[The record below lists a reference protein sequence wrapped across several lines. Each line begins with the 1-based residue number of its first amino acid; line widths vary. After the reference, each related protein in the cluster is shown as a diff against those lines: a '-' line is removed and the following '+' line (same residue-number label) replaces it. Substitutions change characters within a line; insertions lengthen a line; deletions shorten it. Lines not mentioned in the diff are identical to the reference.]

1 MIERPE
7 LTLPQA
13 EAEYFKE
20 QVSLHARILEYGSG
34 GSTVIAAEAE
44 GKSIFSVENDKAWAD
59 KMAQWFSE
67 NPTPSHPVLHH
78 VDLGPTKGFAHP
90 KDDTHFRSWP
100 NYPLS
105 VWARPDFFEPDMI
118 FIDGRFRV
126 ACFLTAMFKV
136 QRRTTVLFDDY
147 LDRPQYHFV
156 ETFFKPTAVAGRLA
170 RFEIE
175 PTQFPVDRMD
185 QILRYYVDPA

>member
-7 LTLPQA
+7 LTLPQV

-34 GSTVIAAEAE
+34 GSTVIAAETE
-44 GKSIFSVENDKAWAD
+44 GKSVFSVENDKAWAD
-59 KMAQWFSE
+59 KMVQWFSE
-67 NPTPSHPVLHH
+67 NPAPSHPVLHH
-78 VDLGPTKGFAHP
+78 VDLGPTKEFAHP
-90 KDDTHFRSWP
+90 QDDSHFRSWP

-105 VWARPDFFEPDMI
+105 VWARTDFFEPDMI

-136 QRRTTVLFDDY
+136 RQRTTVLFDDY
-147 LDRPQYHFV
+147 FDRPQYHFV
-156 ETFFKPTAVAGRLA
+156 EAFFKPIAVAGRLA

-175 PTQFPVDRMD
+175 PMQVPVDRMD
-185 QILRYYVDPA
+185 QVLRYYLDPA